1 MQYTL
6 ENDYLNIEIS
16 PRGAELMSIIGKPD
30 GYQYLWQGSPQIWGK
45 RAPLLFPIVGHLNQG
60 KYRYQGREYAMGL
73 HGFASQ
79 MDFSS
84 CEAGENSIVFSLCHN
99 IATLSQYPFQFRL
112 VVIYTLLEKRLT
124 TMYRVENTED
134 QTLWFS
140 IGGHPAFNCSL
151 NQEGRKDCRL
161 VFAKPETV
169 NRLVNESGYLTGQAV
184 PFLKDQNVVE
194 VASLDFDGKTKVY
207 PLKGLR
213 SESVTLEDH
222 NNGKTVRL
230 GYAGFPFLGIWSPS
244 NRAPLVC
251 IEPWCGITA
260 TVGVEDVLNQKQ
272 GIQRL
277 GAGGYFS
284 CSYDMTFN

>member
-16 PRGAELMSIIGKPD
+16 PRGAELLSVIGKAD
-30 GYQYLWQGSPQIWGK
+30 GYQYLWQGNPQIWGK
-45 RAPLLFPIVGHLNQG
+45 RAPLLFPIVGQLNQG
-60 KYRYQGREYAMGL
+60 KYLYQGREYSMGL

-79 MDFSS
+79 IDFSP
-84 CEAGENSIVFSLCHN
+84 CEAGEDSIMFSLCHN
-99 IATLSQYPFQFRL
+99 IDTFSQYPFQFRL
-112 VVIYTLLEKRLT
+112 AVIYTLLGKRLT
-124 TMYRVENTED
+124 TTYRVENMGD

-161 VFAKPETV
+161 V
-169 NRLVNESGYLTGQAV
+169 NESGYLTGQAV
-184 PFLKDQNVVE
+184 PFLKDQNVVD

-213 SESVTLEDH
+213 SETVTLVDH

-272 GIQRL
+272 GIQWL

>member
-6 ENDYLNIEIS
+6 ENGYLKIEIS
-16 PRGAELMSIIGKPD
+16 PRGAELLSIIGKFD
-30 GYQYLWQGSPQIWGK
+30 GYQYLWQGNPQIWGK

-60 KYRYQGREYAMGL
+60 KYLYQGREYPMGL

-79 MDFSS
+79 MDFSP
-84 CEAGENSIVFSLCHN
+84 CEAGENSITFSLCHN

-112 VVIYTLLEKRLT
+112 AVIYTLLGKMLT
-124 TMYRVENTED
+124 TMYRVENTGD

-151 NQEGRKDCRL
+151 NQEGRKACRL

-169 NRLVNESGYLTGQAV
+169 NRLVNESGYLTGEEA
-184 PFLKDQNVVE
+184 PFLKDQNVVD

-213 SESVTLEDH
+213 SETVTLEDRH
-222 NNGKTVRL
+222 NGKTVRL

-244 NRAPLVC
+244 NQAPFVC
-251 IEPWCGITA
+251 IEPWRGITGTA
-260 TVGVEDVLNQKQ
+260 GVKDVLTQKQ

-277 GAGGYFS
+277 DAGRYFS
-284 CSYDMTFN
+284 CSYDMTFT